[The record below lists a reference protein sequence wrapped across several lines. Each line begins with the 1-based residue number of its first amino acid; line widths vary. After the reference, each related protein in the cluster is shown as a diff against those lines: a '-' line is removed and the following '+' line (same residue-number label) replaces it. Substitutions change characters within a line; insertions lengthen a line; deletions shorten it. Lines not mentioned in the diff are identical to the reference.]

1 MSEDDRTVFSSQ
13 SDEIARQIA
22 EIMSKSFA
30 MMMPPT
36 TIKPE
41 DTNNPLEPPITYKI
55 DIQHLHIGGNKLNGE
70 NYSTWAVLMQTA
82 ISGRGMV
89 SHIIGVSP
97 SPPRTD
103 PTFPQWQ
110 QANHCVFTWLIYNIE
125 PRLVNRVSKQ
135 PTAKHIWDALA
146 VTYGSGGDKLQVYD
160 LYTRASMVK
169 QGNQSLE
176 ETWSTLQDLWLSID
190 QKQITQMKCPEDI
203 KIHDQFIQELR
214 LYQFLIAIDSK
225 YETTK
230 REIVK
235 MEPLSSVDQ
244 AYNLVQR
251 EETRS
256 QVLQPNNSNNGVTSD
271 GVGSGLAVRGRQNQP
286 TGWVPNGGRGGGG
299 SGGGIGWN
307 RRNDGENKSRLVCSY
322 CKKKNTPKSRVS
334 S

>member
-1 MSEDDRTVFSSQ
+1 MSETDKPITSSQ

-30 MMMPPT
+30 MMIPST
-36 TIKPE
+36 VKPE
-41 DTNNPLEPPITYKI
+41 DTNNPPEPPTTYKI
-55 DIQHLHIGGNKLNGE
+55 DTQPLHIGGNKLNGE
-70 NYSTWAVLMQTA
+70 NYSTWAVLIHTA

-89 SHIIGVSP
+89 SHITGVP
-97 SPPRTD
+97 PPPPRTD
-103 PTFPQWQ
+103 PGFPQWQ
-110 QANHCVFTWLIYNIE
+110 QADHCVFTWLIQNIE

-190 QKQITQMKCPEDI
+190 QKQTIQMKYPEDI
-203 KIHDQFIQELR
+203 ELHEQFIQELR
-214 LYQFLIAIDSK
+214 LYQFLTAIDSK

-235 MEPLSSVDQ
+235 MEPLPSVDQ

-256 QVLQPNNSNNGVTSD
+256 QVLQPGNTNNGVAAD
-271 GVGSGLAVRGRQNQP
+271 GVGAGLAVRGRQSQANNWAP
-286 TGWVPNGGRGGGG
+286 SGSRGGGRGGGG
-299 SGGGIGWN
+299 GTGGTTTRISQNWCAHIA
-307 RRNDGENKSRLVCSY
+307 RRR
-322 CKKKNTPKSRVS
+322 NTPKNCVS